1 MDLRTYVTI
10 QGKDV
15 CKKGFRQLMKV
26 SHKVLKRT
34 FDAFKEGQKTVVIP
48 IPESRIKS
56 PKHTATIEWMR
67 AKFNLIGE
75 RMPHLDQVLST

>member
-1 MDLRTYVTI
+1 MS
-10 QGKDV
+10 
-15 CKKGFRQLMKV
+15 F
-26 SHKVLKRT
+26 KVLKET
-34 FDAFKEGQKTVVIP
+34 FDTFKEGQKTIVKP

-67 AKFNLIGE
+67 AKFNLIGD